1 MLIGTTQKKNTK
13 KKKQVLPRVSPRL
26 GMIQSAMRMHK
37 PLKMFIAANPDE
49 LPGRRL
55 DHGKFEALAEI
66 LAVLDISGKV

>member
-1 MLIGTTQKKNTK
+1 
-13 KKKQVLPRVSPRL
+13 
-26 GMIQSAMRMHK
+26 MIKSALRMHK